1 MDTIIEGL
9 VQYGPLGMW
18 TASLLWMNYQQRK
31 ENLINEAKAADALS
45 FHQQQIVS
53 ELKDQQHKIEKCIE
67 KLDFGLAQMKERNN
81 EDRIRRE
88 IQSTKQMDTRQY

>member
-1 MDTIIEGL
+1 METIIEGL

-31 ENLINEAKAADALS
+31 ENLINEAKAADALA

-53 ELKDQQHKIEKCIE
+53 ELKDQQRKIEKCIE
-67 KLDFGLAQMKERNN
+67 KLDEGLSEMREKYK

-88 IQSTKQMDTRQY
+88 IQSNKHMDTRQY